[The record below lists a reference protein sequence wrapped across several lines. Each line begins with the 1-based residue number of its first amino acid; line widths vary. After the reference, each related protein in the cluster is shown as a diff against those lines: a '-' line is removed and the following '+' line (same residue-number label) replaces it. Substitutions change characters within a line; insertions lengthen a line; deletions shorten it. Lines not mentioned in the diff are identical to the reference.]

1 MRKIQQRAWL
11 RAIFVAL
18 ILVGMIAGASPVEQ
32 ASAQDAHRS
41 WLKISSSEP
50 LPVTRRVTLGLNK
63 SMVVELPREVQDVH
77 VSTPTMMDAVIHSSK
92 RVYLIGMKTGQ
103 ANAFFFDRDGK
114 QILTLE
120 VAIERDLKALTGLLK
135 RFIPG
140 ARIKAEMVNDN
151 VVLTGSV
158 PNPAGAV
165 RATDIAGRFVE
176 EKDKVLNMLAVDAK
190 EQVLLKVTI
199 AEMNRDMIKRL
210 GVNWNGRT
218 RGRPN
223 LGSATNN
230 GFPVSNQSGV
240 NTSLFGVVGAD
251 LASCIIPSTALGS
264 IFPPVT
270 LPAASGANCLSH
282 SLEAFERNGLSR
294 TLAEPNLTAISGETA
309 SFLAGGEF
317 PIPVS
322 NEDGAISVEWKPFGV
337 GLSFTPLVMSEGRIS
352 LKISTEVSELSTEG
366 AVTAGSISLQ
376 ALKVRRAET
385 TVELPSGGALVM
397 AGLIS
402 DDTKQNLD
410 GVPGLKKLPV
420 LGSLFRSTDFQKSE
434 SELVVIVT
442 PYTVNPTARNK
453 LARPDDG
460 FMPASDF
467 GRYFMGRLNR
477 VYGREPDAM
486 PSGGYK
492 GNYGYIVK

>member
-1 MRKIQQRAWL
+1 MERAL
-11 RAIFVAL
+11 AR
-18 ILVGMIAGASPVEQ
+18 
-32 ASAQDAHRS
+32 DAHRS

-50 LPVTRRVTLGLNK
+50 LPLTRQVTLGLNK
-63 SMVVELPREVQDVH
+63 SMVVELPREVQDVL
-77 VSTPTMMDAVIHSSK
+77 VSTPTMMEAVIHSSK

-120 VAIERDLKALTGLLK
+120 VSIERDLVALTGLLK

-140 ARIKAEMVNDN
+140 SDIKAEMVNDN
-151 VVLTGSV
+151 VVLTGRV

-165 RATDIAGRFVE
+165 RAADIAGRFVE
-176 EKDKVLNMLAVDAK
+176 KKEKVLNMLAVNAK

-199 AEMNRDMIKRL
+199 AEMNREMIKRL
-210 GVNWNGRT
+210 GVNWNWQHEGNS
-218 RGRPN
+218 GFGGN
-223 LGSATNN
+223 TNN
-230 GFPVSNQSGV
+230 GFPLTNQTGQ
-240 NTSLFGVVGAD
+240 NGNFFGVLGPNPTE
-251 LASCIIPSTALGS
+251 CRIPSTLANPAGIVPTSFLLG
-264 IFPPVT
+264 T
-270 LPAASGANCLSH
+270 GANCLAKT
-282 SLEAFERNGLSR
+282 LEAFERNGLSR
-294 TLAEPNLTAISGETA
+294 MLAEPNLTAISGETA

-322 NEDGAISVEWKPFGV
+322 NKDGAISVEWKPFGV

-352 LKISTEVSELSTEG
+352 LKISTEVSELSSDG

-410 GVPGLKKLPV
+410 GLPGLKKLPV
-420 LGSLFRSTDFQKSE
+420 LGGLFRSTDFQKKE
-434 SELVVIVT
+434 TELVVIVT

-492 GNYGYIVK
+492 GNYGFIVK